1 MKNSNCW
8 YSDVC
13 TNDCTGSCIRY
24 LEMEYLMNTSNI
36 PKVRQRPAVL
46 HAPKCDYDAFV
57 RLSEIK
63 DNIVDFVAG
72 GGNLYIASTT
82 TGNGKTSWAIK
93 LMLKYFDEVWAGNG
107 FKPRG
112 IFVHTPTFLLK
123 TKDFESRDREFM
135 TLRQRLHSVDL
146 VVWDDIASTEVSAYD
161 YSQLLMYIDTR
172 TAEGLS
178 NIYTG
183 NLTDEAMLIKSL
195 GAKLTSRIL
204 SNDTE
209 VIIFKGGDRR

>member
-63 DNIVDFVAG
+63 DNLVDFVAG
-72 GGNLYIASTT
+72 GGNVYIASTT

>member
-1 MKNSNCW
+1 M
-8 YSDVC
+8 
-13 TNDCTGSCIRY
+13 
-24 LEMEYLMNTSNI
+24 
-36 PKVRQRPAVL
+36 
-46 HAPKCDYDAFV
+46 
-57 RLSEIK
+57 
-63 DNIVDFVAG
+63 
-72 GGNLYIASTT
+72 
-82 TGNGKTSWAIK
+82 AIK

>member
-36 PKVRQRPAVL
+36 PKVRQRPTVL
-46 HAPKCDYDAFV
+46 YAPKCDYDAFV

-63 DNIVDFVAG
+63 DNFVDFVAG
-72 GGNLYIASTT
+72 GGNVYIASTT

-172 TAEGLS
+172 TAGGLS

-195 GAKLTSRIL
+195 GAKLTSRIW